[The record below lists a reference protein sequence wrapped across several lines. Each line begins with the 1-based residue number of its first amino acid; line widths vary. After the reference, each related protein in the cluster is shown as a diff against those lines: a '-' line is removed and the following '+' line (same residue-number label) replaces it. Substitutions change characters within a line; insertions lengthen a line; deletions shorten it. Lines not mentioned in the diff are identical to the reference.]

1 MLVKYVDEAGK
12 TLVHDARSFLGLKE
26 LDTVVV
32 QGRIRRDGDNGLSVQ
47 ASGLF
52 IKK

>member
-1 MLVKYVDEAGK
+1 MLVKLVDEAGK
-12 TLVHDARSFLGLKE
+12 TLVQDARSFLGLKE

-32 QGRIRRDGDNGLSVQ
+32 QGRVRRDSENSLSVL